1 MNLLIQY
8 TLGLIHWNLFLIEW
22 MNYNMRAY
30 ERLIKYTKYETGSVS
45 GNGNCPSSPEQLKF
59 AKALADEMKSIGIQN
74 ISVNNNGYVFGTIE
88 ENIEGW
94 KGTVIGFLAHMDVVC
109 DVPFTNIKTK
119 IIEKYDGTD
128 IFLNDDKNIILSP
141 KDNDSLKLYIGSD
154 LLVTDGTTLLGADDK
169 AGIAEILTM
178 AEKLYQNPKIK
189 HGKIKIGF
197 TPDEEI
203 GRGADLF
210 DVKLFGAD
218 YAYTVDGAAFGEVE
232 YETFNA
238 SSANVTINGI
248 NIHPGSAKG
257 KMKNALRIAME
268 FNAMLPENERP
279 ENTDHYEGFYHLDQ
293 MDGIVEKTNLRYL
306 LRDHDRNKLEEKK
319 TIIQEIAIKLNRK
332 YGENTVQVEIR
343 DSYYNMA
350 EQIKPHWHLI
360 ETAYEAIK
368 ELGGIPCS
376 NPARGGT
383 DGSRLSFMG
392 LPCPNLG
399 TGSHNHHG
407 KTEYAC
413 IQAMDQ
419 CVELLIKIAEKY
431 SKL

>member
-1 MNLLIQY
+1 
-8 TLGLIHWNLFLIEW
+8 
-22 MNYNMRAY
+22 MRAY
-30 ERLIKYTKYETGSVS
+30 ERLINYTKYETGSVS
-45 GNGNCPSSPEQLKF
+45 GNSNCPSSPEQLSF
-59 AKALADEMKSIGIQN
+59 AKALVEEMKTIGIQN
-74 ISVNNNGYVFGTIE
+74 VSVDKNGYVFGTIE
-88 ENIEGW
+88 ANIEGW

-128 IFLNDDKNIILSP
+128 IILNDDKNVILSP
-141 KDNDSLKLYIGSD
+141 KDYESLKLYIGSD

-178 AEKLYQNPKIK
+178 AEKLYQHPEIK
-189 HGKIKIGF
+189 HGTIKIGF

-218 YAYTVDGAAFGEVE
+218 YAYTVDGSEFEEVE

-238 SSANVTINGI
+238 ASAKVTINGV

-257 KMKNALRIAME
+257 MMKNSLQIAME
-268 FNAMLPENERP
+268 FNAMLPEKERP
-279 ENTDHYEGFYHLDQ
+279 ENTDRYEGFYHLDQ
-293 MDGIVEKTNLRYL
+293 MDGIVEKANLRYL
-306 LRDHDRNKLEEKK
+306 LRDHDRNKLEDKK
-319 TIIQEIAIKLNRK
+319 ALIQEIAKKLNSK
-332 YGENTVQVEIR
+332 YGENTVEVEIR

-350 EQIKPHWHLI
+350 EQIKPHWLLI
-360 ETAYEAIK
+360 DTAYEAIK
-368 ELGGIPCS
+368 ELGGNPYS
-376 NPARGGT
+376 NPVRGGT